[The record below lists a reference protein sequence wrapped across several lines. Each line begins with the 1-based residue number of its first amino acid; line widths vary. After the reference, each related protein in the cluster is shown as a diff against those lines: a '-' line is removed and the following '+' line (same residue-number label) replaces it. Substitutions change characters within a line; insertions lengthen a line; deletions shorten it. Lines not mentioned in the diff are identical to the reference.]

1 MECKSLYRVA
11 VYNCIAAVS
20 LAYHSWWG
28 EGEVGS
34 VAQMARDQKNL
45 ILKKTKQDNISLTNI
60 WLTVKVEQHKNNP

>member
-1 MECKSLYRVA
+1 MSQPETSIVESTCLKTKQWSVKSLYRVV

-45 ILKKTKQDNISLTNI
+45 ILKKTK
-60 WLTVKVEQHKNNP
+60 